1 VDKKPP
7 PLLGFN
13 NNVRH
18 HGRIFHIQTED
29 SGIKHARIVT
39 HLFADGGRIVNS
51 TRTDYAEHLGRPDML
66 EVLRRIMR
74 EQHKAMFIRLRAGE
88 LDSLIE
94 AACGP
99 RPTEGSEAD
108 RQQAGPGATAPKAAS
123 PSPAPVAVAPD
134 SPPPRP
140 AAQPPPPPKRRRLS
154 NPNLQPAPPSI
165 APPPGELELDEAIL
179 EGSGRRSAR
188 RRSSPAAASAAAP
201 EPGAEREPP
210 AAPSALEPEPE
221 PEPRAKVPAEKATEE
236 EARYAP
242 PRPPNIF
249 EAPLTEH
256 SIFGERLIRE
266 KSLDEV
272 ILSYLAEDLEGGT
285 NE

>member
-51 TRTDYAEHLGRPDML
+51 TRTDYAEHLGRSDL
-66 EVLRRIMR
+66 NETLRRIMR

-88 LDSLIE
+88 LDALVE

-99 RPTEGSEAD
+99 HRDVGT
-108 RQQAGPGATAPKAAS
+108 RQPEPSAS
-123 PSPAPVAVAPD
+123 PSAPDRPVASPPAAPVSLEASTKPAP
-134 SPPPRP
+134 SPAGEP
-140 AAQPPPPPKRRRLS
+140 AAQPARRRRLS
-154 NPNLQPAPPSI
+154 NPNLQPAPPSV
-165 APPPGELELDEAIL
+165 APPAGEIDIDEAML
-179 EGSGRRSAR
+179 EGSEHRPAPRHSAR
-188 RRSSPAAASAAAP
+188 ASAI
-201 EPGAEREPP
+201 EP
-210 AAPSALEPEPE
+210 S
-221 PEPRAKVPAEKATEE
+221 EKANEEQKPSDEQKPGEE
-236 EARYAP
+236 EVRYAP

-272 ILSYLAEDLEGGT
+272 ILSYLADDLEGGT